1 MTAYRSFGVDFVP
14 DATMVFLRRHLPRR
28 PREDE
33 KEEEETSDL
42 REVSDRID
50 GKRAQ
55 RVHDK
60 EIMV

>member
-1 MTAYRSFGVDFVP
+1 VDFVP
-14 DATMVFLRRHLPRR
+14 DATMVLRRHLPRR

>member
-14 DATMVFLRRHLPRR
+14 DATMVLRRHLPRR

-50 GKRAQ
+50 GRRAQ

>member
-14 DATMVFLRRHLPRR
+14 DAMMVLRRHLPRR
-28 PREDE
+28 RDE
-33 KEEEETSDL
+33 EENEEETPDL
-42 REVSDRID
+42 REFSDRID